1 MVSKLRAVRG
11 QRQFLKRPA
20 LQMTT
25 DPPHQLAKIA
35 PHERLPAAQANF
47 PDAARNET
55 VCNDGD
61 FLQRK
66 NLVTREEGH
75 FFRHAVAAAQ
85 IAAVCHRSEEH
96 PSELQ
101 SLMRISYAVF
111 CLQK

>member
-75 FFRHAVAAAQ
+75 FFRHA
-85 IAAVCHRSEEH
+85 RSEERRVGKECVSTCRSRWWPYH
-96 PSELQ
+96 
-101 SLMRISYAVF
+101 
-111 CLQK
+111 

>member
-1 MVSKLRAVRG
+1 
-11 QRQFLKRPA
+11 
-20 LQMTT
+20 MTT

-61 FLQRK
+61 FLQRQ

-85 IAAVCHRSEEH
+85 ITAVCHRNPQIFDVAVRSEARLVGKECVSTCSSRWA
-96 PSELQ
+96 P
-101 SLMRISYAVF
+101 F
-111 CLQK
+111 P